1 MTGRSPSLDVPTDL
15 AKTFGG
21 VLNFTGRSTRTEVWT
36 YHIFGTLIFLL
47 VDVIFDQM
55 FANFADYG
63 SSITTVAA
71 FLPMPALFSRRLRDI
86 GWSGWVA
93 SFILPIWFLG
103 AFTEGATP
111 DLVWIEK
118 TVSSGFASFAIVLGI
133 IGLIT
138 ISLIPPQTVNNPYGH
153 NPRLNDRQT
162 DGGQPDSA

>member
-1 MTGRSPSLDVPTDL
+1 MTDRWPLLDVPRDL

-47 VDVIFDQM
+47 VDVIFAQM
-55 FANFADYG
+55 FASLADYG
-63 SSITTVAA
+63 SSIITVAA

-111 DLVWIEK
+111 DLVGIEK
-118 TVSSGFASFAIVLGI
+118 TVSSGIASFAIVLGI
-133 IGLIT
+133 IGLFI
-138 ISLIPPQTVNNPYGH
+138 ISLVPPRTVNNPFGDD
-153 NPRLNDRQT
+153 PRHTDRQS
-162 DGGQPDSA
+162 DGSEPDTA